1 MQADHPPGT
10 AGIRFGV
17 PLLIVATG
25 PAVVAASPLSRTP
38 ELLLWAILAVSLTT
52 AAAAVFVVGMRWW
65 RELQDVIHV
74 KASRVAPVVLTF
86 AGAGVLVAFAPS
98 AFMADQSWRGPT
110 LVSASIVGAIPVAV
124 VLFGIRAALVPQRPG
139 TNSAVLSDLL
149 RLRSLAQRQL
159 AALGSLIALAT
170 LALGASLRATGEF
183 AGPPETVFV
192 FGVSCTV
199 AVALIYLPART
210 ALRRASEGL
219 VDTMFPLT
227 GNASSDA
234 LLEVAEKRRALAKV
248 VGLEGDLVSD
258 LHANIAILAP
268 LIAGAVDLVL

>member
-1 MQADHPPGT
+1 M
-10 AGIRFGV
+10 
-17 PLLIVATG
+17 ATG

-38 ELLLWAILAVSLTT
+38 AFLLWAILAVSLTT
-52 AAAAVFVVGMRWW
+52 AAAAVFVAGMRWW
-65 RELQDVIHV
+65 RELQNVIHV
-74 KASRVAPVVLTF
+74 KASRVAPVVLTL

-98 AFMADQSWRGPT
+98 AFMTDQSWRGPT
-110 LVSASIVGAIPVAV
+110 LVSAAIVGAVPVAV
-124 VLFGIRAALVPQRPG
+124 VLFGIRAALVRQRPG
-139 TNSAVLSDLL
+139 DNAAVLSELL

-192 FGVSCTV
+192 FGVSCSV

-210 ALRRASEGL
+210 ALRRVSEGL
-219 VDTMFPLT
+219 VDTMFPLIDD
-227 GNASSDA
+227 ASSDA
-234 LLEVAEKRRALAKV
+234 LLEIAEQRRALAKV
-248 VGLEGDLVSD
+248 VGLDGDLVSD